1 MDIDN
6 WQWFLERWNAQ
17 WTAVRRL
24 TDSEEAD
31 EEDLTAGGLGFPP
44 AGERRTAALEQRLGT
59 ALPPSYRA
67 FLQVSD
73 GWRHAGSSVYLLA
86 GTGDAD
92 WHRDP
97 MGMKA
102 LHEEQ
107 LDEGSAPS
115 DVLMAGMWERALR
128 LSLDS
133 DMTDVLL
140 DPGDT
145 DENGE
150 WAVYVHKGWSGEHP
164 ERYGSFAAFMREAH
178 RKFVADQGDDPRFED
193 ELTRELDASVE
204 RARVACLAGED
215 VDAPAA
221 ALGEARSFGRPRA
234 RVLRE
239 QIDTMLG
246 RVGHLPVP
254 PNMADPMYVREVM
267 PVLALEHCRSGRDDD
282 WILRRH
288 GEEGREAAK
297 AALAAARE
305 RTFRY
310 VSPGA
315 FGRAVDEAREQARWG
330 DADTAWRTL
339 ATAVPDWEPYGPEHL
354 APIGLT
360 ADPLLGPLV
369 TPERGRHILTTPRA
383 GHGGRTGTPVVGPER
398 DGGWGLG
405 WVAQDDRPDSSY
417 RFVAVQGFTPRALA
431 ERLCGGEPL
440 APHTE
445 RELWR
450 LRHLGGD
457 TRGRFLYRVGSCGGA
472 GDWSFAYDH
481 APEAYQYGRVRGLG
495 AVVAPGTRSVSVWC
509 ERNPVPGRGC
519 TDVFHFS
526 YAEDGETRFTVVAR
540 AGAAEATGTAPD
552 GLDPA
557 LFGTALFDGAPPV
570 PAADGTGPGLARD
583 AETRALDAI
592 GAAFGIGLP
601 RFALRQGSLHA
612 AWGPSWIRPPG
623 PGEPVLT
630 FVRRRSAG

>member
-140 DPGDT
+140 DPGDI

-150 WAVYVHKGWSGEHP
+150 WAVYVYKGWSGEYP

-254 PNMADPMYVREVM
+254 PDMADPMYVREVM

-282 WILRRH
+282 WFLRRH

-417 RFVAVQGFTPRALA
+417 RFVAVEGFTPRALA

-450 LRHLGGD
+450 LQHLGGD
-457 TRGRFLYRVGSCGGA
+457 TRGRCLYRVGSCGGA

-481 APEAYQYGRVRGLG
+481 DPEAYQYGRVRGLG

-509 ERNPVPGRGC
+509 ERNPVLGRGC

-570 PAADGTGPGLARD
+570 PAAEGTGPGLARD

>member
-6 WQWFLERWNAQ
+6 WQWFLDRWNAQ
-17 WTAVRRL
+17 WKAVQKL
-24 TDSEEAD
+24 ADPEEAD
-31 EEDLTAGGLGFPP
+31 EEALAAGGLCFPP
-44 AGERRTAALEQRLGT
+44 AGERRTAALERRLGT

-73 GWRHAGSSVYLLA
+73 GWRHAGGSVYLLA

-102 LHEEQ
+102 LYEEQ
-107 LDEGSAPS
+107 LDARSAPS
-115 DVLMAGMWERALR
+115 EVLMAGMWERALR
-128 LSLDS
+128 LSVDS

-150 WAVYVHKGWSGEHP
+150 WALYVYKGWSGEYP
-164 ERYGSFAAFMREAH
+164 ERYGSFAAFMREGH

-215 VDAPAA
+215 VDAQAA
-221 ALGEARSFGRPRA
+221 ALGEAGSFGRPRA

-239 QIDTMLG
+239 QIGTMLG
-246 RVGHLPVP
+246 RAGHLPVP
-254 PNMADPMYVREVM
+254 PDTNDPLYVREVM
-267 PVLALEHCRSGRDDD
+267 PVLALEHCQRGRDDD
-282 WILRRH
+282 WFLRRH
-288 GEEGREAAK
+288 GEEGREAAE
-297 AALAAARE
+297 AALAAARG

-339 ATAVPDWEPYGPEHL
+339 VTAVPGWEPYGPEHL

-383 GHGGRTGTPVVGPER
+383 GHGGRTGAPVVGPER

-405 WVAQDDRPDSSY
+405 WVAQDDRPDHSY
-417 RFVAVQGFTPRALA
+417 RFVAVQGITPRALA
-431 ERLCGGEPL
+431 ERLGGGEPL

-450 LRHLGGD
+450 LRHRGGD
-457 TRGRFLYRVGSCGGA
+457 TRGRCLYRVGSCGGA

-481 APEAYQYGRVRGLG
+481 DPETYQYGRVEGPG
-495 AVVAPGTRSVSVWC
+495 ALVPPGVRSVAVWC
-509 ERNPVPGRGC
+509 ERNAVPGRGC

-526 YAEDGETRFTVVAR
+526 YAEDGETRFTAVAR
-540 AGAAEATGTAPD
+540 AGAAEATGTVPD

-570 PAADGTGPGLARD
+570 PAGGTGPGLARD

-592 GAAFGIGLP
+592 GTAFGIGLP
-601 RFALRQGSLHA
+601 RFALRQGGLHA

-623 PGEPVLT
+623 PGQAVLT
-630 FVRRRSAG
+630 FVRRRPAG